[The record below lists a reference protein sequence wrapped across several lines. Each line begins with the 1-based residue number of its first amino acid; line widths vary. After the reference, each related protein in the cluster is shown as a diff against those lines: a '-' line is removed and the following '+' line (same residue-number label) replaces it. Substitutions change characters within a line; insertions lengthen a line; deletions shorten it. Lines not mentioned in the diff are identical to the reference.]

1 MTAETHPIEPELV
14 MAYLDGELSPDEAAR
29 VAQHLDQC
37 KECADTAAALRS
49 VSAQAMSWN
58 VEEAPKRISHE
69 VLAALHSLDKAAK
82 DGAANSESAWKKR
95 DRPSTFSWKA
105 LARSKWAWA
114 AAGFVVLCVIGL
126 SIQPLHRNAV
136 MSRLASREAAQ
147 LAMNNALISDSLERE
162 SAPSE
167 PAYKMR
173 AALPAVPAQSPNAE
187 APPSGPMIARTASL
201 NISVKDFDAARIS
214 VDRIV
219 RARQGYLSSLNI
231 STEQGAPRSLDA
243 KLAVPAAQCDAA
255 LGELRALGQVT
266 QEQQGSEEISAQIV
280 DLDARLRNARE
291 TETQLAEILR
301 ARTGK
306 VGDVLEVEKEMSRVR
321 GEIEVMEADQKQL
334 RTRVAFSTIDLNL
347 AEEYKAQLGDTSGS
361 VFPRMRNAVVD
372 GFHSAA
378 DGLLNVF
385 LFLLRV
391 GPSLLLLALALF
403 VPVRFAWRRWRRA
416 HGG

>member
-37 KECADTAAALRS
+37 KDCAEVAAALRS
-49 VSAQAMSWN
+49 VSAQATSWN
-58 VEEAPKRISHE
+58 VEAAPKRIANE
-69 VLAALHSLDKAAK
+69 VLAALDSLDAATK
-82 DGAANSESAWKKR
+82 DGAINSEVAWKKR
-95 DRPSTFSWKA
+95 ERPLAFSWKA

-114 AAGFVVLCVIGL
+114 AAGIVVLCVIGL
-126 SIQPLHRNAV
+126 SVQPLRKNTA
-136 MSRLASREAAQ
+136 MSSLASREAAQ
-147 LAMNNALISDSLERE
+147 LAMNNALISDSLEKE
-162 SAPSE
+162 AAPSE
-167 PAYKMR
+167 HAYMMPG
-173 AALPAVPAQSPNAE
+173 APSPSPPPPPPPAE

-201 NISVKDFDAARIS
+201 NVSAKDFDAARIS

-243 KLAVPAAQCDAA
+243 KIAVPAAQCDAV
-255 LGELRALGQVT
+255 LGELRALGRVT
-266 QEQQGSEEISAQIV
+266 QEQQGSEEISAQVV

-347 AEEYKAQLGDTSGS
+347 AEEYKAQLGDASDS

-378 DGLLNVF
+378 DGLLNLF

-403 VPVRFAWRRWRRA
+403 VPARWAWRRWRKA
-416 HGG
+416 QV